1 MPNTRDAVEV
11 ILLQD
16 VDHVGTQGVV
26 VAVRPGFARNYLLPK
41 GLAVAATPQQRKV
54 AEQLARQ
61 RQRQVQRQKTQAE
74 ELKQRLE
81 GCALSLPLSLGEGGK
96 PFGSVTAR
104 DLAEAL
110 ARQGLEVE
118 RHAIQLAQPL
128 KALGSHQIPVRL
140 HPEVTAMLTVSVVNA
155 G

>member
-1 MPNTRDAVEV
+1 MPTTRDVVEV

-16 VDHVGTQGVV
+16 VDHVGSQGVV

-41 GLAVAATPQQRKV
+41 GLAVVATPQQRKIT
-54 AEQLARQ
+54 EELTRQ
-61 RQRQVQRQKTQAE
+61 RQLKVQRQKAQAE
-74 ELKQRLE
+74 ALKHRLE
-81 GCALSLPLSLGEGGK
+81 GCALSLPLSLGEAGT
-96 PFGSVTAR
+96 PFGSVTTR

-128 KALGSHQIPVRL
+128 KALGSYQIPVRV
-140 HPEVTAMLTVSVVNA
+140 HPEVTAILNVSVVKA
-155 G
+155 S